1 MNLRDLEI
9 RLWLFAI
16 LWITS
21 GLIGGLVA
29 KLLT

>member
-1 MNLRDLEI
+1 MRDLEI
-9 RLWLFAI
+9 RLWLFSI